1 MITSSSCI
9 WVCLHAFKVVAT
21 CATVIE
27 HWYGVKQTT
36 NLKTTILVYHIL
48 CSVPKVCV
56 IGAILSKPHINGTT
70 LRELVYVCMYVCMV
84 HPSSLHYCHA
94 MTLTW
99 TDHASDTCSLTMHTH
114 DFVSTAL
121 IDQLN
126 EPIQQDEFFN
136 RPERTKDPKEMIARE
151 SNGKS
156 A

>member
-1 MITSSSCI
+1 MCHCDRTLVWGQADNQSENYHTCIPHFMFCSKSVCNWGNPERAPHKWYNITRTGI
-9 WVCLHAFKVVAT
+9 
-21 CATVIE
+21 
-27 HWYGVKQTT
+27 
-36 NLKTTILVYHIL
+36 
-48 CSVPKVCV
+48 
-56 IGAILSKPHINGTT
+56 
-70 LRELVYVCMYVCMV
+70 CMYVCMI

-99 TDHASDTCSLTMHTH
+99 TDHESDTCSLTIHTH

-126 EPIQQDEFFN
+126 EPIRQDEFFN